1 MGKKEAKIIKNLRL
15 GIPAAALAVAP
26 ATLPA
31 AEKEA
36 AFPDEKTHK
45 TEITAPEAKT
55 ENNKAYRAE
64 GHFIYDEE
72 GLKHVSGTDTLSVT
86 YETQNPKNFI
96 KRQKQSLYAAYAQA
110 EADNE
115 LLQTGTFVFD
125 SAQKLKEPESGW
137 FDNEKKLVK
146 VNTFAFD
153 PEFLEKFIRKSI
165 VNNDNLF
172 DYYIVEQGR
181 NINDVVAELKGPLE
195 QKLLEEFNAER
206 RMKNTR
212 THEEKHLKNDRSG
225 NNLAGI
231 SPRQYAQLVQTDEIS
246 ANIAVLLD
254 QRREYLKTGNINC
267 FSDEFEYYKKAVEQK
282 QIVPGSRVKELEERE
297 LSFIMNQTQQ
307 NWLTEYQDFYQEQI
321 MDLTGRMM
329 KNPLSTIQP
338 DGKELESRERSAL
351 TFEFNGRK
359 VDLYDYRTE
368 APAVSDTVSQKLSEM
383 MKQRSHGLGYGKIKS
398 VAKRKKA
405 LALQIQAKRGR
416 IPARQK
422 SAAAAENLSV
432 YAQKRDISDSR

>member
-15 GIPAAALAVAP
+15 GIPAAALTVAP
-26 ATLPA
+26 ATLSS

-36 AFPDEKTHK
+36 AFPDEKTRK

-55 ENNKAYRAE
+55 ENNDAYRAE

-86 YETQNPKNFI
+86 HETQNPKTFI

-115 LLQTGTFVFD
+115 LLQAGTFVFD
-125 SAQKLKEPESGW
+125 SAQKLNEPETGY
-137 FDNEKKLVK
+137 FDSEKKSVR

-153 PEFLEKFIRKSI
+153 PEFLDKLIRKSI

-181 NINDVVAELKGPLE
+181 DINAVVAELKGPLE
-195 QKLLEEFNAER
+195 QKLLKEFNAER

-212 THEEKHLKNDRSG
+212 THEEKHQKNDRSG

-231 SPRQYAQLVQTDEIS
+231 SPLQYAQLVQTDEIS

-254 QRREYLKTGNINC
+254 QRREYLKTGDINC
-267 FSDEFEYYKKAVEQK
+267 FSDKFEYYKKAVEQK
-282 QIVPGSRVKELEERE
+282 QIVPGSKVKELEERE
-297 LSFIMNQTQQ
+297 LSFIMKQTQQ
-307 NWLTEYQDFYQEQI
+307 NWLTEYQDSYQGQI
-321 MDLTGRMM
+321 MDLSGRMM

-338 DGKELESRERSAL
+338 DGKELERRERNAL
-351 TFEFNGRK
+351 TFEINGRK

-383 MKQRSHGLGYGKIKS
+383 VKQRSHGLGYGKIKS
-398 VAKRKKA
+398 AAKRKKA

-416 IPARQK
+416 IPVRQSSSQTTTK
-422 SAAAAENLSV
+422 SMAHTQN
-432 YAQKRDISDSR
+432 RDISDSR